1 MCGING
7 FNFEDKSKIDAMNSC
22 LLHRGPDFAGTHI
35 DQEVSL
41 GHRLLSIRESTE
53 LSRQPFAMNPEW
65 VLLFN
70 GQIYNNKKLI
80 EHIDAVNPALKYL
93 DTYLLYKTIEKY
105 GWNFI
110 EHIQGMFAIAL
121 YNTKEKKLRLYRDQ
135 SGQKP
140 IYYYLKGGTFIFSS
154 EIKAILTHPVDKTV
168 DTESLMVATSLG
180 YIPGEKTLF
189 QYIKKVSASGCV
201 SFDIDKK
208 TLQKNLF
215 ASNSTDYFSDS
226 FETAF
231 EQLVQEHLQ
240 SKQRVAINLSGGL
253 DSSLL
258 LHEMSKEGH
267 SIHTYST
274 EFEDCNEKYNRDATL
289 ARRLASDYRA
299 DHQTITVSKQIYL
312 KNFIESYKTIEEP
325 NYNIS
330 LPVYLH
336 TAKIEGIHGDKNRVI
351 LSGNGGD
358 EIFGGY
364 PYYEQSVEISKQ
376 QMFLTPW
383 VFNMIKNYRNKTNY
397 HFQNMDE
404 RWLYFK
410 DFRKKHIQSFDQR
423 VVIEHIHDSTDELIS
438 EYGQKHDPVYEMMLR
453 DRFLWMSGENFIQA
467 DKLFMSQSLEVR
479 SPLSY
484 HPFREYADKKL
495 SKNDYFESGTN
506 KVFLR
511 NLYKNKLPDYIVNRK
526 DKTGWRSPIIDWYNT
541 EYKTLFLDIIPNR
554 DGPYIEWSKVHSYIA
569 SKEGWPGK
577 HIHVYLSLALLAKE
591 YTIEL

>member
-7 FNFEDKSKIDAMNSC
+7 FNFEDTLKIDAMNMC
-22 LLHRGPDFAGTHI
+22 VFHRGPDFAGTYS
-35 DQEVSL
+35 DGEVSL

-53 LSRQPFAMNPEW
+53 LSRQPFTLNPEW

-70 GQIYNNKKLI
+70 GQLYNNKKLV
-80 EHIDAVNPALKYL
+80 EHIGTVDPALKDL
-93 DTYLLYKTIEKY
+93 DTYVLYKTIEKY

-121 YNTKEKKLRLYRDQ
+121 YNTKHKKLRLYRDQ

-140 IYYYLKGGTFIFSS
+140 IYYYFKDNTFIFSS
-154 EIKAILTHPVDKTV
+154 EIKAILAHTVDKTI
-168 DTESLMVATSLG
+168 DTDSLMIATSLG

-189 QYIKKVSASGCV
+189 KYIKKVLASGCI
-201 SFDIDKK
+201 SFDIEKK
-208 TLQKNLF
+208 VLQKHIF
-215 ASNSTDYFSDS
+215 TSNCADYFSDS

-267 SIHTYST
+267 SIHTYT
-274 EFEDCNEKYNRDATL
+274 TDFKDCNEKYNRDAQL
-289 ARRLASDYRA
+289 AQRLAHDYNT
-299 DHQTITVSKQIYL
+299 DHQTISITKQIYL
-312 KNFIESYKTIEEP
+312 ENFIESYKTIEEP

-330 LPVYLH
+330 LPVYLY
-336 TAKIEGIHGDKNRVI
+336 TAKIEGVHGDKNRVI

-364 PYYEQSVEISKQ
+364 PYYEQSTQISKQ
-376 QMFLTPW
+376 QKFLTPW
-383 VFNMIKNYRNKTNY
+383 VFNIIKNYRNKTNY

-404 RWLYFK
+404 RWMYFK
-410 DFRKKHIQSFDQR
+410 DFRKKHIRTFDQG
-423 VVIEHIHDSTDELIS
+423 VVIDHIHSSTEALIS
-438 EYGQKHDPVYEMMLR
+438 KYGTKHDPVYEMMIR
-453 DRFLWMSGENFIQA
+453 DRFLWMSAENFIQA

-484 HPFREYADKKL
+484 HPFREYVDKKL
-495 SKNDYFESGTN
+495 TKDDYFESGGN

-511 NLYKNKLPDYIVNRK
+511 NLYRNKLPDYIVDRK
-526 DKTGWRSPIIDWYNT
+526 DKTGWRSPIIDWYD
-541 EYKTLFLDIIPNR
+541 EQYKAFFLETIPTR
-554 DGPYIEWSKVHSYIA
+554 DGPYIEWSKIHSYIV
-569 SKEGWPGK
+569 SKDGWPGK
-577 HIHVYLSLALLAKE
+577 HIHVYLSLAILAKE
-591 YTIEL
+591 YNVEL